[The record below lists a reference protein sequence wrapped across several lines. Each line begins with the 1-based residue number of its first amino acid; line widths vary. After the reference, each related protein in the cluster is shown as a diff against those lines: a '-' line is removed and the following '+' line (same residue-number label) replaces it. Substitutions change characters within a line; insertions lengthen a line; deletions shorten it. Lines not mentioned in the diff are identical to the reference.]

1 MNIQQ
6 LSSQYTVRDL
16 LPADAEAIYEVLKAN
31 TIFYKYHPPMATV
44 EGILE
49 DMKALP
55 PRKSYADKH
64 YIGFFRG
71 DTLTAVMDLIEH
83 YPQPG
88 IALLGFFAM
97 NAALQGHGIGTS
109 IISDSLAY
117 LAQLGF
123 EKVRLGI
130 DKGNPQSK
138 AFWLKNGFTFT
149 GEEYEGESSTIL
161 PMERML

>member
-1 MNIQQ
+1 MNIQH

-31 TIFYKYHPPMATV
+31 TLFYKYHPPMVTV
-44 EGILE
+44 EGIME

-55 PRKSYADKH
+55 PRKGYEDKH

-88 IALLGFFAM
+88 TALLRFLCDERQ
-97 NAALQGHGIGTS
+97 AAGARHRNNDHL
-109 IISDSLAY
+109 
-117 LAQLGF
+117 
-123 EKVRLGI
+123 R
-130 DKGNPQSK
+130 QSFLFG
-138 AFWLKNGFTFT
+138 AAGL
-149 GEEYEGESSTIL
+149 
-161 PMERML
+161 